1 LGGDLNGDG
10 VIDGFDYSLLSQAV
24 GQTPTGPDDPRDL
37 NGDGVIDAKYL
48 AALSALCPSALCD
61 ASGGTM
67 TFVNAASFVPG
78 DLAPGEIA
86 SIFGQDISNS
96 TASATGLPLPTSL
109 AGLEVLVNNVP
120 APLFY
125 VGAGQ
130 INFQVPFGLSLGP
143 GSLAIRIS
151 GMAVVSQAV
160 NIVAAVPGIFSA
172 NGRSIIQ
179 NNDYTLNTTSNGAAV
194 GSYVVV
200 YFTGQGEVDTPVLS
214 GIAAPLQPL
223 ARALADTAVTI
234 GGAASNVIFSGLT
247 PGFVGLAQVNVQ
259 VPNLAPGDYPISIVI
274 AGNVSNAGTIT
285 VR

>member
-1 LGGDLNGDG
+1 
-10 VIDGFDYSLLSQAV
+10 
-24 GQTPTGPDDPRDL
+24 
-37 NGDGVIDAKYL
+37 
-48 AALSALCPSALCD
+48 
-61 ASGGTM
+61 M

-78 DLAPGEIA
+78 DLAPVEIA
-86 SIFGQDISNS
+86 SIFGHDISNS

-194 GSYVVV
+194 GSYAVV

-234 GGAASNVIFSGLT
+234 GGATSNVIFSGLT